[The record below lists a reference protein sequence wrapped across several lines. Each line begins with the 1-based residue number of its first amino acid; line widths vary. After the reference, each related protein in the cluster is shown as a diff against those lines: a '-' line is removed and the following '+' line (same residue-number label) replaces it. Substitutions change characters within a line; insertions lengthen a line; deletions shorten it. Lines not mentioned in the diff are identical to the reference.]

1 MKKEKYDLTGLS
13 CAACAARVEKAVSGL
28 AGVSQTSVNLLKNS
42 MVVSYDETSLQGQ
55 AIVQSVV
62 AAGYGARLADGPKV
76 KAEPRV
82 DESKALKIRFV
93 VSLIFTV
100 PLFYLAMG
108 DMANWP
114 LPAFF
119 KGVENALIM
128 ALTQFLLALPT
139 ALVNKRYFQN
149 GLKTLWAGAPNMDSL
164 IAVGSGAALVYGLA
178 NVYVI
183 GYALGRGDAHLAH
196 ETMMNLYF
204 ESGALILTLVTLGKF
219 FEARAKK
226 KTTEAVQSLLALAPK
241 TATVERDGV
250 ELILPAEEILVG
262 DLLVVKA
269 GETIAVDGVVEEGQ
283 AAVDESN
290 ITGESLPTEK
300 EKGDPAV
307 CSTVLKSGFIKV
319 RVTKVGAETTLAQI
333 VRLVDEATSS
343 KAPIARLADRV
354 SGVFVPT
361 VFLIALGAG
370 LAWLAV
376 GATVPFAL
384 SIVISVLV
392 ISCPCALGLATPTAV
407 MVGAGQ
413 GALMGVLFKSA
424 EALERSHSL
433 TLAVVD
439 KTGTL
444 TTGRPTVAAFHSVA
458 DLAPAQILSLAA
470 SLEKNSEHPLGQAIV
485 RRATEENATFS
496 PVEDFRQWPGA
507 GLSGSIDGQKYFAG
521 NIRLLTERG
530 LTPGEFAESAE
541 KAASLGN
548 TPIYLASES
557 RVLGLFELSDQIK
570 PTSFAAV
577 RELEALGLEVV
588 MLTGDNAK
596 TAATVK
602 DQLGLRRVF
611 AEVRPQEK
619 EEIIRSLQKEGHLC
633 AMIGDGVNDAPALA
647 RADVGI
653 AIGAGADIAMETA
666 DVVLTKSDLLDAVKA
681 IQLSRAV
688 IRNIKQNLFWA
699 FFYNVIGVP
708 VAAGAFYAAFGLK
721 LNPMIAALAMSL
733 SSVSVVSNAL
743 RLRYFAPKL
752 GASPDG
758 AAASAGPQPSS
769 QLNSQGES
777 FMIKKLKIEGMTCK
791 HCSGR
796 VEKILQGVPGV
807 EKAVVDLAAGLAEVT
822 VKNELADQLLT
833 QPVSEAGYPAQV
845 LS

>member
-1 MKKEKYDLTGLS
+1 MKKENYVLTGLS
-13 CAACAARVEKAVSGL
+13 CAACVARVEKAVGRL
-28 AGVSQTSVNLLKNS
+28 DGVSQVSVNLLKNS
-42 MVVSYDETSLQGQ
+42 MTVDFDEAKAQTRG
-55 AIVQSVV
+55 IVQSVV
-62 AAGYGARLADGPKV
+62 QAGYGASLAGEA
-76 KAEPRV
+76 KALAPEPV
-82 DESKALKIRFV
+82 DEALALKRRFQ
-93 VSLIFTV
+93 VSLIFTA

-108 DMANWP
+108 DMAGWP
-114 LPAFF
+114 LPAALS
-119 KGVENALIM
+119 GPENALVM

-139 ALVNKRYFQN
+139 ALVNKKYFVN
-149 GLKTLWAGAPNMDSL
+149 GFKSLWAGAPNMDSL
-164 IAVGSGAALVYGLA
+164 IAVGSGAAIVYGLA

-196 ETMMNLYF
+196 EAMMSLYF

-226 KTTEAVQSLLALAPK
+226 KTTEAVRSLLALAPK
-241 TATVERDGV
+241 TATVERDGE
-250 ELILPAEEILVG
+250 ELILPAEEIQVG

-269 GETIAVDGVVEEGQ
+269 GEAIAVDGVVEEGQ

-290 ITGESLPTEK
+290 ITGESLPA
-300 EKGDPAV
+300 EKGPGDRAV
-307 CSTVLKSGFIKV
+307 CSTVLKSGYLKA

-354 SGVFVPT
+354 SGVFVPA

-370 LAWLAV
+370 LIWLAV
-376 GATVPFAL
+376 GEDVGFAL

-392 ISCPCALGLATPTAV
+392 ISCPCALGLATPTAI

-433 TLAVVD
+433 TMAVLD
-439 KTGTL
+439 KTGTV
-444 TTGRPTVAAFHSVA
+444 TTGRPEVAAYRAVPELEPDRA
-458 DLAPAQILSLAA
+458 LALAA

-485 RRATEENATFS
+485 RLAQEKGLALE
-496 PVEDFRQWPGA
+496 PVADFKQFPGE
-507 GLSGSIDGQKYFAG
+507 GLAAVVDGQTHYAG
-521 NIRLLTERG
+521 NLRLLTAHG
-530 LTPGEFAESAE
+530 LGPGDFSASAE
-541 KAASLGN
+541 AAASQGA
-548 TPIYLASES
+548 TPIFLANSEKT
-557 RVLGLFELSDQIK
+557 LGLFELADQVK
-570 PTSFAAV
+570 PTSAQAV
-577 RELEALGLEVV
+577 QELAEMGLEVV

-596 TAATVK
+596 TAAAVQAK
-602 DQLGLRRVF
+602 LGVRRVF
-611 AEVRPQEK
+611 SEVLPQEK
-619 EEIIRSLQKEGHLC
+619 ERIIRSLQEEGHQC

-688 IRNIKQNLFWA
+688 IRNIRQNLFWA

-708 VAAGAFYAAFGLK
+708 IAAGAFYHAWGLK
-721 LNPMIAALAMSL
+721 LSPMVAALAMSL

-743 RLRYFAPKL
+743 RLRFFAPKFK
-752 GASPDG
+752 
-758 AAASAGPQPSS
+758 AGPPAAQAEASVKATSPP
-769 QLNSQGES
+769 SQGETS
-777 FMIKKLKIEGMTCK
+777 MIKKLKIEGMTCK

-796 VEKILQGVPGV
+796 VEKILKGLPGV
-807 EKAVVDLAAGLAEVT
+807 EKAVVDLDSGLAEVT
-822 VKNELADQLLT
+822 VKNELADQILT

-845 LS
+845 IP